1 MKIILTCIVTTVVF
15 SQALFAQIKVSC
27 IGNSITEGFGL
38 QSPSTQSYP
47 ARLQSLLG
55 SGYQVENEGVTAKT
69 LLKNGDQPYWTQ
81 GKLSQVFSF
90 KPNIITLILGTN
102 DTKPQNWDTHYSEF
116 KRDYLAMVDTLYT
129 LSTKPRIFVVLP
141 VPIWSNT
148 MGIRDSAMQKI
159 IIIIKQVALERGL
172 PVIDCNTPFK
182 QLQAYFSD
190 GVHPNATGADSI
202 AHILYRPIT
211 GSPAVRFMYCT
222 YKTSQDSMP
231 YRLFM
236 PEHYSS
242 QTKYPLVLC
251 MHGMSAM
258 GVDNQLQVLQYRLAE
273 IWAEDSTQ
281 QKYKS
286 FVVAPQC
293 PTTKRWVDVDYTPDT
308 LYSIAKVP
316 EAVAQKMAL
325 AIADSMIRLFP
336 IDTNRIYVTGLS
348 MGGYATWDFIMR
360 HPAKFAAAIPEA
372 GGCDTSTAPLLKN
385 MPIYSLHGAIDPT
398 VAPGGDRLMMA
409 KLQSL
414 GVPVLKYSA
423 TYGYATGTYFGT
435 SSITRAALGAAIDSG
450 AKTIYGEFTDGI
462 HDIWVKTYN
471 DPLLARWMFK
481 QLKPPPVSVR
491 LNAKAASREFSGAS
505 LTAIITT
512 DRALSTILGTLAHD
526 GRYEL
531 RVFDIQGRL
540 VGMMSGQNSQMIT
553 NLRTLLSPASG
564 IRFVSIKKLH

>member
-1 MKIILTCIVTTVVF
+1 MKKATLISLYIFLIAGI
-15 SQALFAQIKVSC
+15 SMAQTKIAC

-38 QSPSTQSYP
+38 QTPSTQSYP
-47 ARLQSLLG
+47 ARLQALLG

-81 GKLSQVFSF
+81 GKLSQVFTF
-90 KPNIITLILGTN
+90 KPNIVTIKLGTN
-102 DTKPQNWDTHYSEF
+102 DTKPQNWDTHYAEF

-129 LSTKPRIFVVLP
+129 ISTKPRIFVVLP
-141 VPIWSNT
+141 APIWPNT

-182 QLQAYFSD
+182 QFQAYFQD
-190 GVHPNATGADSI
+190 GVHPNAIGDDSI
-202 AHILYRPIT
+202 AHIMYRSIT
-211 GSPAVRFMYCT
+211 GSPAVRFQYCT
-222 YKTSQDSMP
+222 YKTALDSMP
-231 YRLFM
+231 YRLFV
-236 PEHYSS
+236 PERYSV

-258 GVDNQLQVLQYRLAE
+258 GVDNQLQVQQFRLAE
-273 IWAEDSTQ
+273 IWAEDTTQ

-286 FVVAPQC
+286 FVLAPQC

-308 LYSIAKVP
+308 LYGIAKVP
-316 EAVAQKMAL
+316 EAAAQKMAL

-360 HPAKFAAAIPEA
+360 HPTKFAAAIPEA
-372 GGCDTSTAPLLKN
+372 GGCDTSTAPLLKK

-398 VAPGGDRLMMA
+398 VRPGGDRLMMA
-409 KLQSL
+409 RLQAI
-414 GVPVLKYSA
+414 GVPVLKYIA

-435 SSITRAALGAAIDSG
+435 SSISRAALGAAIDSG

-481 QLKPPPVSVR
+481 QSKAAPVSVR
-491 LNAKAASREFSGAS
+491 QKQNVASRESFGAS
-505 LTAIITT
+505 IVPIFATT
-512 DRALSTILGTLAHD
+512 DGRLSEALGRLAPE

-531 RVFDIQGRL
+531 RVFDMKGAFIGK
-540 VGMMSGQNSQMIT
+540 VSGKPSQIVVDARG
-553 NLRTLLSPASG
+553 LFKSALG
-564 IRFVSIKKLH
+564 IRCISLKKL

>member
-1 MKIILTCIVTTVVF
+1 MKIIVACTVITAVF

-69 LLKNGDQPYWTQ
+69 LVKNGDQPYWTQ
-81 GKLSQVFSF
+81 GKLSQVFTF
-90 KPNIITLILGTN
+90 KPNIVTIKLGTN
-102 DTKPQNWDTHYSEF
+102 DTKPQNWDTHNTEF

-129 LSTKPRIFVVLP
+129 ISTKPRIFVVLP
-141 VPIWSNT
+141 APIWPNT

-182 QLQAYFSD
+182 QLQAYFQD
-190 GVHPNATGADSI
+190 GVHPNAIGDDSI
-202 AHILYRPIT
+202 AHIMYRSIT
-211 GSPAVRFMYCT
+211 GSPAVRFQYCK
-222 YKTSQDSMP
+222 YKTALDSMP
-231 YRLFM
+231 YRLFV
-236 PEHYSS
+236 PERYSV

-258 GVDNQLQVLQYRLAE
+258 GVDNQLQVIQFRLAE

-293 PTTKRWVDVDYTPDT
+293 PTTKRWVDINYTPDT

-316 EAVAQKMAL
+316 EAAAQKMAL
-325 AIADSMIRLFP
+325 AIVDSMSRLFP

-372 GGCDTSTAPLLKN
+372 GGCDTSTAPLLKK

-414 GVPVLKYSA
+414 GVPGLKYTA
-423 TYGYATGTYFGT
+423 TYGYGTGTYFGT

-462 HDIWVKTYN
+462 HDIWAKTYN
-471 DPLLARWMFK
+471 DPLMARWMFK
-481 QLKPPPVSVR
+481 QKKAMPVSIR
-491 LNAKAASREFSGAS
+491 SNAKAASREFSGAS
-505 LTAIITT
+505 LTPIVTT
-512 DRALSTILGTLAHD
+512 DRALSSVLGTLAQV

-531 RVFDIQGRL
+531 RVFDIRGRL
-540 VGMMSGQNSQMIT
+540 MGVRSGQNSQILA
-553 NLRTLLSPASG
+553 NLHTLLPSASSV
-564 IRFVSIKKLH
+564 RYVSIKKMQ

>member
-1 MKIILTCIVTTVVF
+1 MVITAVF

-47 ARLQSLLG
+47 VVLQSLLG

-81 GKLSQVFSF
+81 GKLPQVFTF
-90 KPNIITLILGTN
+90 KPNIVTLMLGTN
-102 DTKPQNWDTHYSEF
+102 DTKPQNWDTHYTEF

-129 LSTKPRIFVVLP
+129 LSTKPRIFLVLP

-172 PVIDCNTPFK
+172 PLIDCNTPFT
-182 QLQAYFSD
+182 QSQAYFPD

-202 AHILYRPIT
+202 AHVMYRSIT

-242 QTKYPLVLC
+242 ETKYPLVLC

-258 GVDNQLQVLQYRLAE
+258 GADNQQQVIQYRLAE

-286 FVVAPQC
+286 FVLAPQC
-293 PTTKRWVDVDYTPDT
+293 PTTKRWVDVDYTADT

-316 EAVAQKMAL
+316 EAMAQKMAL
-325 AIADSMIRLFP
+325 AIVDSMIKLFP

-360 HPAKFAAAIPEA
+360 HPNKFAAAIPEA
-372 GGCDTSTAPLLKN
+372 GGCDTSTAPLLKK

-398 VAPGGDRLMMA
+398 VPPGGDRRMMA

-414 GVPVLKYSA
+414 GVPVLKYTA
-423 TYGYATGTYFGT
+423 TYGYATGSYFGT

-450 AKTIYGEFTDGI
+450 AKTIYGEFSDGI

-471 DPLLARWMFK
+471 DPLIARWMFK
-481 QLKPPPVSVR
+481 QQKPSPVSVQLRPVTASKESFGSSLIPIVVTGRAISTVFTR
-491 LNAKAASREFSGAS
+491 LVSG
-505 LTAIITT
+505 
-512 DRALSTILGTLAHD
+512 

-531 RVFDIQGRL
+531 RVFDIRGRL
-540 VGMMSGQNSQMIT
+540 IGVMSGQSSQIIT
-553 NLRTLLSPASG
+553 NAQALLLTASG
-564 IRFVSIKKLH
+564 IRYVSIKKLR